1 MKSKHIK
8 GKLILLL
15 ASIVW
20 GFAFV
25 AQDVAANYVDPFTL
39 NTIRCLIATIFLLP
53 LLFITS
59 KKEKKDNIKYS
70 KKNMIKA
77 GILCGFFLFIGMNL
91 QQFGIQ
97 LYPDDTA
104 SSGRSG
110 FITALYVVLVPIISV
125 FLKKKLKISSII
137 SVLIALIGMYLLCFS
152 KGFSHFYIGDLLV
165 LLSALGY
172 ALQIITIDKYSSE
185 LNIIKFSV
193 FEFIVCSI
201 LSSFVMFIVEK
212 PDINDIFKAIVP
224 LLYLGIVS
232 SALGY
237 TFQILGQKLSNNPTI
252 DSIIMSLE
260 SVFALIGG
268 VLILHEKLLL
278 TEIIGCALM
287 FIAIIISQIFEN
299 INFKKKTNK
308 N

>member
-1 MKSKHIK
+1 MKNASVK
-8 GKLILLL
+8 GKIILLI

-25 AQDVAANYVDPFTL
+25 AQDLAANHINPFTL
-39 NTIRCLIATIFLLP
+39 NAIRCLIAALFLLP
-53 LLFITS
+53 LLFFNKNKQENAVS
-59 KKEKKDNIKYS
+59 SNKKLI
-70 KKNMIKA
+70 IP
-77 GILCGFFLFIGMNL
+77 GILCGVFLFIGMNL

-97 LYPDDTA
+97 LYPDEAA

-110 FITALYVVLVPIISV
+110 FITALYVIFVPIISIL
-125 FLKKKLKISSII
+125 LKRKLKISSII
-137 SVLIALIGMYLLCFS
+137 SGIENLYL
-152 KGFSHFYIGDLLV
+152 GDLLV

-172 ALQIITIDKYSSE
+172 SFQIITIDKFSPKV
-185 LNIIKFSV
+185 NTIKLSIFQ
-193 FEFIVCSI
+193 FLVCSL
-201 LSSFVMFIVEK
+201 LSSILMILVEK
-212 PDINDIFKAIVP
+212 PNINSIIDALIP

-268 VLILHEKLLL
+268 VIILQEKLS
-278 TEIIGCALM
+278 TNEIIGCVLM
-287 FIAIIISQIFEN
+287 FIAIVLSQIFEN
-299 INFKKKTNK
+299 FSFKKKINK

>member
-1 MKSKHIK
+1 MKNASVK
-8 GKLILLL
+8 GKIILLI

-25 AQDVAANYVDPFTL
+25 AQDLAANHINPFTL
-39 NTIRCLIATIFLLP
+39 NAIRCLIAALFLLP
-53 LLFITS
+53 LLFFNKNKQENAVS
-59 KKEKKDNIKYS
+59 SNKKLI
-70 KKNMIKA
+70 IP
-77 GILCGFFLFIGMNL
+77 GILCGVFLFIGMNL

-97 LYPDDTA
+97 LYPDEAA

-110 FITALYVVLVPIISV
+110 FITALYVIFVPIISIL
-125 FLKKKLKISSII
+125 LKRKLKISSII
-137 SVLIALIGMYLLCFS
+137 SVFIALIGMYLLCFN
-152 KGFSHFYIGDLLV
+152 KGIENLYLGDLLV

-172 ALQIITIDKYSSE
+172 SFQIITIDKFSPKV
-185 LNIIKFSV
+185 NTIKLSIFQ
-193 FEFIVCSI
+193 FLVCSL
-201 LSSFVMFIVEK
+201 LSSILMILVEK
-212 PDINDIFKAIVP
+212 PDINSIIDALVP

-268 VLILHEKLLL
+268 VIILQEKLS
-278 TEIIGCALM
+278 TNEIIGCVLM
-287 FIAIIISQIFEN
+287 FIAILLSQIFEN
-299 INFKKKTNK
+299 FSFKKKTNK

>member
-1 MKSKHIK
+1 MKNASIK
-8 GKLILLL
+8 GKIILLI

-25 AQDVAANYVDPFTL
+25 AQDLAANHINPFTL
-39 NTIRCLIATIFLLP
+39 NAIRCLIAALFLLP
-53 LLFITS
+53 LLFFNKNKQENAVS
-59 KKEKKDNIKYS
+59 SNKKLILP
-70 KKNMIKA
+70 
-77 GILCGFFLFIGMNL
+77 GILCGVFLFIGMNL

-97 LYPDDTA
+97 LYPDGAA

-110 FITALYVVLVPIISV
+110 FITALYVIFVPIISIL
-125 FLKKKLKISSII
+125 LKRKLKISSII
-137 SVLIALIGMYLLCFS
+137 SVFIALIGMYLLCFN
-152 KGFSHFYIGDLLV
+152 KGIKNLYLGDLLV

-172 ALQIITIDKYSSE
+172 SFQIIIIDKFSPKV
-185 LNIIKFSV
+185 NTIKLSIFQ
-193 FEFIVCSI
+193 FLVCSL
-201 LSSFVMFIVEK
+201 LSSILMILVEK
-212 PDINDIFKAIVP
+212 PNINSIFDALVP

-268 VLILHEKLLL
+268 VIILQEKLS
-278 TEIIGCALM
+278 TNEIIGCVLM
-287 FIAIIISQIFEN
+287 FIAILLSQIFEN
-299 INFKKKTNK
+299 FSFKKKINK